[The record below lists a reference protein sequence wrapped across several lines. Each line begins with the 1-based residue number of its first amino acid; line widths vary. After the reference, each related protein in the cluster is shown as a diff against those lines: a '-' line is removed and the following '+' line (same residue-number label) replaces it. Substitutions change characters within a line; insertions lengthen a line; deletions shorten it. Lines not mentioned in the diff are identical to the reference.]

1 MYEILFHILG
11 LALLEIIFYFY
22 YVGPME
28 TQVFENSIN
37 NALRSIIEKPSY
49 EDRQIIKNT
58 LDNDPIIKI
67 IIGNNTNYEEDIYN
81 QYIDSMK
88 KRESY
93 NNNLFNDCINYWLIS
108 FFILFFLLAFIKLIT
123 HYLKKNKLFCY
134 TLSTANY
141 ESELEITNTS
151 NAITYDDI
159 NNSRDDE
166 LQNMRIN
173 DSSNSNFRNDRIK
186 KKLNRIKI
194 IKYIIYYVFSFGG
207 ILTFEYFF
215 FNYVILKYKITSN
228 IEIEYLLFKNIDKY
242 Y

>member
-81 QYIDSMK
+81 QYIDSMCW
-88 KRESY
+88 S
-93 NNNLFNDCINYWLIS
+93 L
-108 FFILFFLLAFIKLIT
+108 
-123 HYLKKNKLFCY
+123 NK
-134 TLSTANY
+134 
-141 ESELEITNTS
+141 
-151 NAITYDDI
+151 
-159 NNSRDDE
+159 
-166 LQNMRIN
+166 
-173 DSSNSNFRNDRIK
+173 
-186 KKLNRIKI
+186 
-194 IKYIIYYVFSFGG
+194 
-207 ILTFEYFF
+207 
-215 FNYVILKYKITSN
+215 
-228 IEIEYLLFKNIDKY
+228 
-242 Y
+242 